1 MGAAPVQQG
10 DDDGHDHGRA
20 ADEDAGN
27 RRFGRPLGGD
37 HSQVE
42 ADHADGGEH
51 HESGPLTGRERAQ
64 PGRGVTPGQRDE
76 QEAGE
81 GVAQELTAG
90 VRVVAEE
97 AVGGEGSSDED
108 AGERGEEGSARR
120 GGGVHGS
127 DARKRSG
134 PD

>member
-1 MGAAPVQQG
+1 MGAALVQQG
-10 DDDGHDHGRA
+10 DDHGHDHGCA
-20 ADEDAGN
+20 ADEDSGN
-27 RRFGRPLGGD
+27 RRFGRALGGD

-42 ADHADGGEH
+42 ADHADGGEYY
-51 HESGPLTGRERAQ
+51 EAGPLTGRERAQ
-64 PGRGVTPGQRDE
+64 PGRGATPGQRDQ

-81 GVAQELTAG
+81 GVTQELAAG

-97 AVGGEGSSDED
+97 AVGGEGSPDED
-108 AGERGEEGSARR
+108 AGERGEQGSAR
-120 GGGVHGS
+120 GGGVHGT